1 MSELINLSLTDQIIG
16 LANKSFSSK
25 EITDAYLDEINN
37 KKSLNCFISVFEE
50 ESKEKA
56 LLADKN
62 IANNKARP
70 LEGIPIAHKDIFC
83 IEDKKT
89 TCGSKMLSNF
99 ISPYSSEVFTKLDSV
114 GAITVGKTNMDEF
127 AMGSSNETSF
137 YGNVLN
143 PINEKFSPGGSSGG
157 SAAAVRANLCSFATA
172 TDTGGSIRQPAS
184 FCGVT
189 GIKPTYGRVSRWGMI
204 AFASSLD
211 QAGVVTKNAQD
222 AALALKYMSG
232 FDQKDSTSLNE
243 EVKDF
248 QKEVNLNQEHVI
260 GVPKDLIENMK
271 NNQVRDSFNEA
282 ISVLE
287 KDGAKIEE
295 INLPHIEYS
304 LPAYYVIAPAE
315 CSANLARY
323 DGIRFGHR
331 SDDVSSLEEL
341 YVNSRTEGFGREV
354 KNRIFIGTFC
364 LSAGYYDAFYNKALK
379 IRNLIKGDFDE
390 AFKKVSAIAM
400 PTCSSSSFEFGS
412 ISDPVEMYE
421 QDIYT
426 IPANL
431 AGLPALSIPSGK
443 VDNMPVGLQLIGNYL
458 EEGKILNL
466 ANKFQ
471 KLTDFHEFK

>member
-16 LANKSFSSK
+16 LADKSFSSK

-114 GAITVGKTNMDEF
+114 GAITIGKTNMDEF

-222 AALALKYMSG
+222 AALALKYISG

-400 PTCSSSSFEFGS
+400 PTCSSSSFELGS

>member
-16 LANKSFSSK
+16 LADKSFSSK

-37 KKSLNCFISVFEE
+37 KKILNCFISVFEE

-114 GAITVGKTNMDEF
+114 GAITLGKTNMDEF

-222 AALALKYMSG
+222 AALALKYISG

-400 PTCSSSSFEFGS
+400 PTCSSSSFELGS

>member
-1 MSELINLSLTDQIIG
+1 MTIKYKSIKEIRNMISHKEISNKEVVQEVFSLINEFKDLNAFITLNEENSIKKAEEFDNNPSDLP
-16 LANKSFSSK
+16 LA
-25 EITDAYLDEINN
+25 
-37 KKSLNCFISVFEE
+37 
-50 ESKEKA
+50 
-56 LLADKN
+56 
-62 IANNKARP
+62 
-70 LEGIPIAHKDIFC
+70 GIPIAQKDLFC
-83 IEDKKT
+83 TEGLRT
-89 TCGSKMLSNF
+89 TCGSNILNNF
-99 ISPYSSEVFTKLDSV
+99 IPPYSATVIKNLENAGCIS
-114 GAITVGKTNMDEF
+114 VGKTNMDEF
-127 AMGSSNETSF
+127 AMGSSNEASF
-137 YGNVLN
+137 FGNVKN
-143 PINEKFSPGGSSGG
+143 PWGKDLVPGGSSGG
-157 SAAAVRANLCSFATA
+157 AASAVAAGLVPAATG

-184 FCGVT
+184 LCGIT

-211 QAGVVTKNAQD
+211 QAGIISKNAKD
-222 AALALKYMSG
+222 AAIALKYMSG

-248 QKEVNLNQEHVI
+248 EKEVDADQEHVI
-260 GVPKDLIENMK
+260 GIPKELIEKIK
-271 NNQVRDSFNEA
+271 NDQVRDSFENA

-287 KDGAKIEE
+287 KEGAKIEE
-295 INLPHIEYS
+295 INLPHIDYS

-331 SDDVSSLEEL
+331 SKSVSSLEDL

-379 IRNLIKGDFDE
+379 IRNLIKSDFDE
-390 AFKKVSAIAM
+390 AFKKVSSIAM
-400 PTCSSSSFEFGS
+400 PTCSNSSFELGS
-412 ISDPVEMYE
+412 INDPVEMYE

-431 AGLPALSIPSGK
+431 AGLPALSIPSGTA
-443 VDNMPVGLQLIGNYL
+443 DEMPIGLQLIGNYL

>member
-1 MSELINLSLTDQIIG
+1 M
-16 LANKSFSSK
+16 
-25 EITDAYLDEINN
+25 
-37 KKSLNCFISVFEE
+37 
-50 ESKEKA
+50 
-56 LLADKN
+56 
-62 IANNKARP
+62 
-70 LEGIPIAHKDIFC
+70 C
-83 IEDKKT
+83 IR
-89 TCGSKMLSNF
+89 
-99 ISPYSSEVFTKLDSV
+99 DS
-114 GAITVGKTNMDEF
+114 
-127 AMGSSNETSF
+127 
-137 YGNVLN
+137 
-143 PINEKFSPGGSSGG
+143 
-157 SAAAVRANLCSFATA
+157 SFATA

-211 QAGVVTKNAQD
+211 QAGIIAKNAKD
-222 AALALKYMSG
+222 AAIALKYMSG

-260 GVPKDLIENMK
+260 GIPKDLIDNMK
-271 NNQVRDSFNEA
+271 NNQVRDSFNDA
-282 ISVLE
+282 ISVLK

-331 SDDVSSLEEL
+331 SDEVSSLEEL

-364 LSAGYYDAFYNKALK
+364 LSAGYYDAFYNKALR
-379 IRNLIKGDFDE
+379 IRNLIKSDFDE

-400 PTCSSSSFEFGS
+400 PTCSSSSFELGS

-431 AGLPALSIPSGK
+431 AGLPALSIPSGR
-443 VDNMPVGLQLIGNYL
+443 VDDMPIGLQLIGDYL

>member
-1 MSELINLSLTDQIIG
+1 
-16 LANKSFSSK
+16 
-25 EITDAYLDEINN
+25 
-37 KKSLNCFISVFEE
+37 
-50 ESKEKA
+50 
-56 LLADKN
+56 
-62 IANNKARP
+62 
-70 LEGIPIAHKDIFC
+70 
-83 IEDKKT
+83 
-89 TCGSKMLSNF
+89 MLSNF

-222 AALALKYMSG
+222 AALALKYISG

-400 PTCSSSSFEFGS
+400 PTCSSSSFELGS

>member
-1 MSELINLSLTDQIIG
+1 MSELVNLSLTDQILG
-16 LANKSFSSK
+16 LTDKSFSSK
-25 EITDAYLDEINN
+25 EITTAYLDEI
-37 KKSLNCFISVFEE
+37 KRRSALNCFISVFEE
-50 ESKEKA
+50 ESIKKA
-56 LLADKN
+56 AIADEN
-62 IANNKARP
+62 ISNNKMRP

-83 IEDKKT
+83 IKDKKT

-99 ISPYSSEVFTKLDSV
+99 ISPYSSEVFTKLDNV
-114 GAITVGKTNMDEF
+114 GAITLGKTNMDEF

-137 YGNVLN
+137 FGNVLN

-211 QAGVVTKNAQD
+211 QAGIIAKNAKD

-232 FDQKDSTSLNE
+232 FDRKDSTSLNE
-243 EVKDF
+243 EVSDF
-248 QKEVNLNQEHVI
+248 QKQVDSNQDHIIGIPKNLI
-260 GVPKDLIENMK
+260 DGMEN
-271 NNQVRDSFNEA
+271 NEARDSFNEA
-282 ISVLE
+282 VLIL
-287 KDGAKIEE
+287 KKSGVKILN
-295 INLPHIEYS
+295 IDLPHIEYS

-331 SDDVSSLEEL
+331 SENASTLEEL

-379 IRNLIKGDFDE
+379 IRNLIKKDFDE

-400 PTCSSSSFEFGS
+400 PTCASSSFELGS
-412 ISDPVEMYE
+412 INDPVEMYE

-431 AGLPALSIPSGK
+431 AGLPAVSVPSGN
-443 VDNMPVGLQLIGNYL
+443 VDNMPIGLQFIGNYL
-458 EEGKILNL
+458 DEGKILNL

-471 KLTDFHEFK
+471 NMTDFHEYK

>member
-16 LANKSFSSK
+16 LADKSFSSK
-25 EITDAYLDEINN
+25 EITDAYLDEIQN

-114 GAITVGKTNMDEF
+114 GAITIGKTNMDEF

-248 QKEVNLNQEHVI
+248 QKEINLNQEHVI
-260 GVPKDLIENMK
+260 GIPKDLIENMK
-271 NNQVRDSFNEA
+271 NNQVRDSFNDA

-390 AFKKVSAIAM
+390 AFRKVSAIAM
-400 PTCSSSSFEFGS
+400 PTCSSSSFELGS

>member
-16 LANKSFSSK
+16 LADKSFSSK

-114 GAITVGKTNMDEF
+114 GAITIGKTNMDEF

-248 QKEVNLNQEHVI
+248 QKEINLNQEHVI
-260 GVPKDLIENMK
+260 GIPKDLIENMK
-271 NNQVRDSFNEA
+271 NNQVRDSFNDA

-379 IRNLIKGDFDE
+379 IRNLIKSDFDE
-390 AFKKVSAIAM
+390 AFKKVSAIAL
-400 PTCSSSSFEFGS
+400 PTCSSSSFELGS

-443 VDNMPVGLQLIGNYL
+443 VDDMPIGLQLIGNYL

>member
-16 LANKSFSSK
+16 LADKSFSSE
-25 EITDAYLDEINN
+25 EITDAYLDEIKN

-114 GAITVGKTNMDEF
+114 GAITLGKTNMDEF

-260 GVPKDLIENMK
+260 GIPKDLIENMK
-271 NNQVRDSFNEA
+271 NNQVRDSFNDA

-331 SDDVSSLEEL
+331 SEDVSSLEEL

-364 LSAGYYDAFYNKALK
+364 LSAGYYDAFYNKALR
-379 IRNLIKGDFDE
+379 IRNLIKNDFDE

-400 PTCSSSSFEFGS
+400 PTCSSSSFELGS

-443 VDNMPVGLQLIGNYL
+443 EGDMPIGIQLIGNYL

>member
-1 MSELINLSLTDQIIG
+1 MSELTNLSLVDQILG
-16 LANKSFSSK
+16 LTDKSFSSK
-25 EITDAYLDEINN
+25 EITTAYLDEI
-37 KKSLNCFISVFEE
+37 KRRSSLNCFISVFEE
-50 ESKEKA
+50 ESIKNA
-56 LLADKN
+56 VIADEN
-62 IANNKARP
+62 ILNNKMRP

-83 IEDKKT
+83 IKDKKT

-99 ISPYSSEVFTKLDSV
+99 ISPYSSEVFTKLKDV
-114 GAITVGKTNMDEF
+114 GAITLGKTNMDEF

-211 QAGVVTKNAQD
+211 QAGIIAKNAKD

-243 EVKDF
+243 EVSDF
-248 QKEVNLNQEHVI
+248 QKQVDSNQDHVI
-260 GVPKDLIENMK
+260 GIPNNLIDSMK
-271 NNQVRDSFNEA
+271 NDEVRNSFNEA
-282 ISVLE
+282 ILILKKS
-287 KDGAKIEE
+287 GIKI
-295 INLPHIEYS
+295 INIDLPHIEYS

-331 SDDVSSLEEL
+331 SENASSLEEL

-379 IRNLIKGDFDE
+379 IRNLIKKDFDE

-400 PTCSSSSFEFGS
+400 PTCASSSFELGS

-421 QDIYT
+421 QDVYT

-431 AGLPALSIPSGK
+431 AGLPAISIPSGN
-443 VDNMPVGLQLIGNYL
+443 VDDMPIGLQFIGNYL
-458 EEGKILNL
+458 DEGKILNL

-471 KLTDFHEFK
+471 NMTDFHEYK

>member
-16 LANKSFSSK
+16 LADKSFSSK

-99 ISPYSSEVFTKLDSV
+99 ISPYSSEVFTKLDGV
-114 GAITVGKTNMDEF
+114 GAITIGKTNMDEF

-222 AALALKYMSG
+222 AALALKYISG

-400 PTCSSSSFEFGS
+400 PTCSSSSFELGS

>member
-1 MSELINLSLTDQIIG
+1 MSELINLSLADQILG
-16 LANKSFSSK
+16 LTDKSFSSE
-25 EITDAYLDEINN
+25 EITTAYLDEIKK
-37 KKSLNCFISVFEE
+37 KKSLNCYISIFEE
-50 ESKEKA
+50 ESKENA

-62 IANNKARP
+62 ISNNKARA

-83 IEDKKT
+83 IKDKKT

-99 ISPYSSEVFTKLDSV
+99 VSPYSSEVFTRLENV
-114 GAITVGKTNMDEF
+114 GAITLGKTNMDEF

-143 PINEKFSPGGSSGG
+143 PIDEKFSPGGSSGG
-157 SAAAVRANLCSFATA
+157 SAAAVRANLCAFATA

-211 QAGVVTKNAQD
+211 QAGIITKNAKD
-222 AALALKYMSG
+222 AAIALKYISG

-243 EVKDF
+243 EVKDL
-248 QKEVNLNQEHVI
+248 QKEVDSSQDHVI
-260 GVPKDLIENMK
+260 GIPKDLIENMK
-271 NNQVRDSFNEA
+271 NNQVRDSFKNA
-282 ISVLE
+282 ISILE

-295 INLPHIEYS
+295 IKLPHIEYS

-331 SDDVSSLEEL
+331 SEDASSLEEL
-341 YVNSRTEGFGREV
+341 YVNSRTEGFGKEV

-364 LSAGYYDAFYNKALK
+364 LSAGYYDAFYKKALK
-379 IRNLIKGDFDE
+379 IRSLIKSDFDE

-400 PTCSSSSFEFGS
+400 PTCSNSSFKLGS

-443 VDNMPVGLQLIGNYL
+443 ADKMPIGLQFIGDYL
-458 EEGKILNL
+458 NEGKILNL

>member
-1 MSELINLSLTDQIIG
+1 
-16 LANKSFSSK
+16 
-25 EITDAYLDEINN
+25 
-37 KKSLNCFISVFEE
+37 
-50 ESKEKA
+50 
-56 LLADKN
+56 
-62 IANNKARP
+62 
-70 LEGIPIAHKDIFC
+70 
-83 IEDKKT
+83 
-89 TCGSKMLSNF
+89 MLSNF

-114 GAITVGKTNMDEF
+114 GAITIGKTNMDEF

-222 AALALKYMSG
+222 AALALKYISG

-400 PTCSSSSFEFGS
+400 PTCSSSSFELGS

>member
-16 LANKSFSSK
+16 LADKSFSSK

-114 GAITVGKTNMDEF
+114 GAITLGKTNMDEF

-232 FDQKDSTSLNE
+232 FDKKDSTSLNE

-260 GVPKDLIENMK
+260 GIPKDLIENMK
-271 NNQVRDSFNEA
+271 NNQVRDSFNDA

-287 KDGAKIEE
+287 NDGAKIEE

-379 IRNLIKGDFDE
+379 IRNLIKSDFDE

-400 PTCSSSSFEFGS
+400 PTCSSSSFELGS

-443 VDNMPVGLQLIGNYL
+443 VDDMPIGIQLIGNYL

>member
-16 LANKSFSSK
+16 LADKSFSSK

-114 GAITVGKTNMDEF
+114 GAITIGKTNMDEF

-271 NNQVRDSFNEA
+271 NNQVRDSFNDA

>member
-1 MSELINLSLTDQIIG
+1 MSELVNLSLTDQILG
-16 LANKSFSSK
+16 LTDKSFSSK
-25 EITDAYLDEINN
+25 EITTAYLDEI
-37 KKSLNCFISVFEE
+37 KRRSALNCFISVFEE
-50 ESKEKA
+50 ESIKKA
-56 LLADKN
+56 AIADEN
-62 IANNKARP
+62 ISNNKMRP

-83 IEDKKT
+83 IKDKKT

-99 ISPYSSEVFTKLDSV
+99 ISPYSSEVFTKLDNV
-114 GAITVGKTNMDEF
+114 GAITLGKTNMDEF

-137 YGNVLN
+137 FGNVLN

-211 QAGVVTKNAQD
+211 QAGIIAKNAKD

-232 FDQKDSTSLNE
+232 FDRKDSTSLNE
-243 EVKDF
+243 EVSDF
-248 QKEVNLNQEHVI
+248 QKQVDSNQDHIIGIPKNLI
-260 GVPKDLIENMK
+260 DGMEN
-271 NNQVRDSFNEA
+271 NEARDSFNEA
-282 ISVLE
+282 VLIL
-287 KDGAKIEE
+287 KKSGVKIVN
-295 INLPHIEYS
+295 IDLPHIEYS

-331 SDDVSSLEEL
+331 SENASTLEEL

-364 LSAGYYDAFYNKALK
+364 LSAGYYDAFYNKAQK
-379 IRNLIKGDFDE
+379 IRNLIKKDFDE

-400 PTCSSSSFEFGS
+400 PTCASSSFELGS
-412 ISDPVEMYE
+412 INDPVEMYE

-431 AGLPALSIPSGK
+431 AGLPAVSVPSGN
-443 VDNMPVGLQLIGNYL
+443 VDNMPIGLQFIGNYL
-458 EEGKILNL
+458 DEGKILNL

-471 KLTDFHEFK
+471 NMTDFHEYK

>member
-1 MSELINLSLTDQIIG
+1 
-16 LANKSFSSK
+16 
-25 EITDAYLDEINN
+25 
-37 KKSLNCFISVFEE
+37 
-50 ESKEKA
+50 
-56 LLADKN
+56 
-62 IANNKARP
+62 
-70 LEGIPIAHKDIFC
+70 
-83 IEDKKT
+83 
-89 TCGSKMLSNF
+89 MLSNF

-114 GAITVGKTNMDEF
+114 GAITIGKTNMDEF

-157 SAAAVRANLCSFATA
+157 SAAGVRANLCSFATA

-222 AALALKYMSG
+222 AALALKYISG

-271 NNQVRDSFNEA
+271 NNQVRDSFNDA

-400 PTCSSSSFEFGS
+400 PTCSSSSFELGS

>member
-1 MSELINLSLTDQIIG
+1 MSELINLSLTDQILG
-16 LANKSFSSK
+16 LADKSFSSK
-25 EITDAYLDEINN
+25 EITGAYLNEI
-37 KKSLNCFISVFEE
+37 KKKESLNCFISVFEE
-50 ESKEKA
+50 ESEEKA
-56 LLADKN
+56 LIADEN
-62 IANNKARP
+62 IAKNKAGP

-83 IEDKKT
+83 IKDKKT

-99 ISPYSSEVFTKLDSV
+99 ISPYSSEVFSKLDTA
-114 GAITVGKTNMDEF
+114 GAITLGKTNMDEF

-143 PINEKFSPGGSSGG
+143 PINEKLSPGGSSGG

-211 QAGVVTKNAQD
+211 QAGIIAKNAKD
-222 AALALKYMSG
+222 AAIALKYMSG

-243 EVKDF
+243 EVKDL
-248 QKEVNLNQEHVI
+248 QKEVDTDQEHII
-260 GVPKDLIENMK
+260 GIPKELIENIK
-271 NNQVRDSFNEA
+271 NDQVRDSFKNA
-282 ISVLE
+282 ISILE
-287 KDGAKIEE
+287 KDGVKIEE

-331 SDDVSSLEEL
+331 SESVSSLEDL

-379 IRNLIKGDFDE
+379 IRNLIKSDFDE
-390 AFKKVSAIAM
+390 AFKKVSSIAM
-400 PTCSSSSFEFGS
+400 PTCSNSSFELGS
-412 ISDPVEMYE
+412 INDPVEMYE

-431 AGLPALSIPSGK
+431 AGLPALSIPSGTA
-443 VDNMPVGLQLIGNYL
+443 DEMPIGLQLIGNYL
-458 EEGKILNL
+458 EEGRILNL

-471 KLTDFHEFK
+471 KLTNFHEFK

>member
-16 LANKSFSSK
+16 LADKSFSSK

-271 NNQVRDSFNEA
+271 NNQVRDSFNDA

-379 IRNLIKGDFDE
+379 IRNLIKSDFDE
-390 AFKKVSAIAM
+390 AFKKVSAIAL
-400 PTCSSSSFEFGS
+400 PTCSSSSFELGS

-443 VDNMPVGLQLIGNYL
+443 VDDMPIGLQLIGNYL

>member
-1 MSELINLSLTDQIIG
+1 
-16 LANKSFSSK
+16 
-25 EITDAYLDEINN
+25 
-37 KKSLNCFISVFEE
+37 
-50 ESKEKA
+50 
-56 LLADKN
+56 
-62 IANNKARP
+62 
-70 LEGIPIAHKDIFC
+70 
-83 IEDKKT
+83 
-89 TCGSKMLSNF
+89 MLSNF
-99 ISPYSSEVFTKLDSV
+99 VSPYSSEVFTRLENV
-114 GAITVGKTNMDEF
+114 GAITLGKTNMDEF

-143 PINEKFSPGGSSGG
+143 PIDEKFSPGGSSGG
-157 SAAAVRANLCSFATA
+157 SAAAVRANLCAFATA

-211 QAGVVTKNAQD
+211 QAGIITKNAKD
-222 AALALKYMSG
+222 AAIALKYISG

-243 EVKDF
+243 EVKDL
-248 QKEVNLNQEHVI
+248 QKEVDSSQDHVI
-260 GVPKDLIENMK
+260 GIPKDLIENMK
-271 NNQVRDSFNEA
+271 NNQVRDSFKNA
-282 ISVLE
+282 ISILE

-295 INLPHIEYS
+295 IKLPHIEYS

-331 SDDVSSLEEL
+331 SEDASSLEEL
-341 YVNSRTEGFGREV
+341 YVNSRTEGFGKEV

-364 LSAGYYDAFYNKALK
+364 LSAGYYDAFYKKALK
-379 IRNLIKGDFDE
+379 IRSLIKSDFDE

-400 PTCSSSSFEFGS
+400 PTCSNSSFKLGS

-443 VDNMPVGLQLIGNYL
+443 ADKMPIGLQFIGDYL
-458 EEGKILNL
+458 NEGKILNL

>member
-16 LANKSFSSK
+16 LADKSFSSE
-25 EITDAYLDEINN
+25 EITDAYLDEIKN

-114 GAITVGKTNMDEF
+114 GAITLGKTNMDEF

-260 GVPKDLIENMK
+260 GIPKDLIENMK
-271 NNQVRDSFNEA
+271 NNQVRDSFNDA

-364 LSAGYYDAFYNKALK
+364 LSAGYYDAFYNKALR
-379 IRNLIKGDFDE
+379 IRNLIKNDFDE

-400 PTCSSSSFEFGS
+400 PTCSSSSFELGS

-443 VDNMPVGLQLIGNYL
+443 EGDMPIGIQLIGNYL

>member
-1 MSELINLSLTDQIIG
+1 MSELINLSLADQILG
-16 LANKSFSSK
+16 LTDKSFSSE
-25 EITDAYLDEINN
+25 EITAAYLDEIKK
-37 KKSLNCFISVFEE
+37 KKSLNCYISIFEE
-50 ESKEKA
+50 ESKENA

-62 IANNKARP
+62 IANNKARA

-83 IEDKKT
+83 IKDKKT

-99 ISPYSSEVFTKLDSV
+99 VSPYSSEVFTRLENV
-114 GAITVGKTNMDEF
+114 GAITLGKTNMDEF

-143 PINEKFSPGGSSGG
+143 PIDEKFSPGGSSGG
-157 SAAAVRANLCSFATA
+157 SAAAVRANLCAFATA

-211 QAGVVTKNAQD
+211 QAGIITKNAKD
-222 AALALKYMSG
+222 AAIALKYISG

-243 EVKDF
+243 EVKDL
-248 QKEVNLNQEHVI
+248 QKEVDSSQDHVI
-260 GVPKDLIENMK
+260 GIPKDLIENMK
-271 NNQVRDSFNEA
+271 NNQVRDSFKNA
-282 ISVLE
+282 ISILE
-287 KDGAKIEE
+287 KDGTKIEE
-295 INLPHIEYS
+295 IKLPHIEYS
-304 LPAYYVIAPAE
+304 LPAYCVIAPAE

-331 SDDVSSLEEL
+331 SEDASSLDEL
-341 YVNSRTEGFGREV
+341 YVNSRTEGFGKEV

-364 LSAGYYDAFYNKALK
+364 LSAGYYDAFYKKALK
-379 IRNLIKGDFDE
+379 IRSLIKSDFDE

-400 PTCSSSSFEFGS
+400 PTCSNSSFKLGS

-443 VDNMPVGLQLIGNYL
+443 ADKMPIGLQFIGDYL
-458 EEGKILNL
+458 NEGKILNL